1 MLLPKSISSAPL
13 GLPLLRWQCGAAAP
27 QDASKASLVG
37 LGGGEGAESLWT
49 MPRKEACLLLCFL
62 ILRLDT
68 ARGLCPLCAGSDPS
82 PSLSSGSGP
91 EMLSLVMLCPRPRG
105 VLHAAV
111 PRKLPRCAAGV
122 GVCCLL
128 AQEHC
133 TQPFARGWI
142 WAFGLRIKFLPVTKA
157 VVGLRC

>member
-13 GLPLLRWQCGAAAP
+13 GLPLLQWQCEAAAP
-27 QDASKASLVG
+27 QVALKASLVSS
-37 LGGGEGAESLWT
+37 GGGEGAESLWT
-49 MPRKEACLLLCFL
+49 TARKEACLLLCLL
-62 ILRLDT
+62 ILRLDM

-105 VLHAAV
+105 VWHAAV
-111 PRKLPRCAAGV
+111 PRKLPRRAAGV

-128 AQEHC
+128 AAGALHAAVCQ
-133 TQPFARGWI
+133 RLDL
-142 WAFGLRIKFLPVTKA
+142 GLWTKDQIPTSD
-157 VVGLRC
+157 